1 MKYAF
6 NLDWDEL
13 PEELREEK
21 IREYI
26 LSGDK
31 RPCWECDGAGESED
45 RCCKTCQGTGQV
57 DPDPD
62 DLHEQEEAEED
73 IKAHFP
79 IYF

>member
-6 NLDWDEL
+6 KLEWDEL

-21 IREYI
+21 IHRYI
-26 LSGDK
+26 IDGEK
-31 RPCWECDGAGESED
+31 RRCEECDGENIY
-45 RCCKTCQGTGQV
+45 CKKCKGLGQV
-57 DPDPD
+57 DSDPD

>member
-6 NLDWDEL
+6 KLEWDEL

-21 IREYI
+21 ICRYI
-26 LSGDK
+26 IDGEK
-31 RPCWECDGAGESED
+31 RLCEECDGENIY
-45 RCCKTCQGTGQV
+45 CKKCKGLGQV

-62 DLHEQEEAEED
+62 DLHEQEEAEQD

>member
-6 NLDWDEL
+6 KLEWDEL

-21 IREYI
+21 IRRYI
-26 LSGDK
+26 IDGEK
-31 RPCWECDGAGESED
+31 RQCEECDGENIY
-45 RCCKTCQGTGQV
+45 CKKCKGLGQV
-57 DPDPD
+57 DPDSD